1 MPYRIIIACFLISV
15 SLAHATPR
23 TWKNT
28 DGQRTVQGEFIKR
41 ESSSVIIRRT
51 DQKEIAIP
59 TIQLHQDDL
68 AWLEENHPI
77 TAPVAAPVTEIKT
90 DTPNGTNPVFDEL
103 CFGDKRADVLEKLKA
118 SQIVE
123 LSVAET
129 FLGRTGINDVF
140 RTRKKIGGLNASL
153 FFDWTEDGGLQEITL
168 QTPAVA
174 SGEFDSQLKPC
185 WDEFIK
191 LLTNLHGKP
200 VTSSSGLNLASVP
213 DGGLLPTHL
222 WKLQDTGTALL
233 GTSRDGSH
241 YHVVV
246 RFTRKDV
253 QPVEI
258 TVPGIR

>member
-1 MPYRIIIACFLISV
+1 MPFRIIIACFLISAP
-15 SLAHATPR
+15 LLHAAPR
-23 TWKNT
+23 AWKNA
-28 DGQRTVQGEFIKR
+28 DGQRSVQGEFIKR
-41 ESSSVIIRRT
+41 DTSSVTIRRA
-51 DQKEIAIP
+51 DQKEVTIP
-59 TIQLHQDDL
+59 ISQLHQDDL
-68 AWLEENHPI
+68 DWLDAHHPTAAPI
-77 TAPVAAPVTEIKT
+77 TAIKT
-90 DTPNGTNPVFDEL
+90 DEPMETNPVFDEL
-103 CFGDKRADVLEKLKA
+103 CFGDKRAEVLEKLKS

-129 FLGRTGINDVF
+129 FLGRTGLNDVF

-153 FFDWTEDGGLQEITL
+153 FFDWAEDEGLQEITL
-168 QTPAVA
+168 QTPEVA
-174 SGEFDSQLKPC
+174 AGEFDSQLKPC
-185 WDEFIK
+185 WEEFIK

-222 WKLQDTGTALL
+222 WKLQGTGTALL
-233 GTSRDGSH
+233 GASRDGSH